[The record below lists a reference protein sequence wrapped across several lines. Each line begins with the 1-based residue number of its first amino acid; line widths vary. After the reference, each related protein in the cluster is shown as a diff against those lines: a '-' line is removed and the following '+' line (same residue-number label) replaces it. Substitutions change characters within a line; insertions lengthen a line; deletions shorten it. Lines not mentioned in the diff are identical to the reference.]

1 MIETVHSF
9 RINSFIET
17 REKSFSSSSLLL
29 KQVRKR
35 RFASATLILSYN
47 FTSNKSIGKYIITR
61 RRKITRGEKN
71 FCYSCK
77 LYTIRFVFLSFK
89 KKKKKIPFSRTRR
102 ITTIS
107 LTRRPIILRSTDP
120 PLSAIVHRFSSDP
133 EIIRKQLT
141 WKFVDV
147 VVVRIVNRMICTAH
161 FRFGE
166 GEGGGGGGGVIDL
179 PQVLSGKLED
189 TWNKN
194 SVNLAITSPSLISI
208 YSSTCERHDK
218 RGRKVTRVCAS
229 LVICLFDGFGVA
241 RWSVVEGVSSDGF

>member
-89 KKKKKIPFSRTRR
+89 KKKNSFFANEENHNDLVNEATDNPPFNRS
-102 ITTIS
+102 TTVGD
-107 LTRRPIILRSTDP
+107 RPQIFLRSRNNSKTTHVK
-120 PLSAIVHRFSSDP
+120 IRGCCCCTHRES
-133 EIIRKQLT
+133 
-141 WKFVDV
+141 
-147 VVVRIVNRMICTAH
+147 N
-161 FRFGE
+161 
-166 GEGGGGGGGVIDL
+166 DL
-179 PQVLSGKLED
+179 HGSFPV
-189 TWNKN
+189 
-194 SVNLAITSPSLISI
+194 
-208 YSSTCERHDK
+208 
-218 RGRKVTRVCAS
+218 RGRRRRRRGRRGYRSAAS
-229 LVICLFDGFGVA
+229 FIWQVGGY
-241 RWSVVEGVSSDGF
+241 VE

>member
-77 LYTIRFVFLSFK
+77 LYTTRFVFLSFK
-89 KKKKKIPFSRTRR
+89 KKKKNTFFANEENHDDLVNEATDNPPFN
-102 ITTIS
+102 
-107 LTRRPIILRSTDP
+107 RSTTVGH
-120 PLSAIVHRFSSDP
+120 IVHRFSSDP

-166 GEGGGGGGGVIDL
+166 GEGGGGVIDL